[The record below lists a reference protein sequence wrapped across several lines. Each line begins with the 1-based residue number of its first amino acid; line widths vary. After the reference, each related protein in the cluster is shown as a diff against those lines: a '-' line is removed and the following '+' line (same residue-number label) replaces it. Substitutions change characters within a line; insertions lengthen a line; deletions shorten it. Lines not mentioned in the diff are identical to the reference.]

1 MLSWFKSRIHESLA
15 VAALF
20 AAGVSLQAA
29 WIANLVW
36 FRMARVDSL
45 MPLYVFVDT
54 VFVIIFVLTV
64 AWCRGRDCSD
74 FRDRAYHFFLVS
86 ILIFSVMTL
95 PIVYG
100 FTI

>member
-1 MLSWFKSRIHESLA
+1 MLSWLKSRIHESIA

-20 AAGVSLQAA
+20 AAGVSLHAA

-36 FRMARVDSL
+36 FRSSRVDVL
-45 MPLYVFVDT
+45 GPLYLFVDT
-54 VFVIIFVLTV
+54 VYVIIFILTV